1 MKNKMFIVVFLLC
14 VLPFFV
20 GARTSILNSDVSI
33 LNNEKSIISENSPI
47 SGSKGLLDN
56 SKSIISAD
64 NSILKNVSLLDKG
77 KNIISL
83 AEGFVAYGSYMPSS
97 TSTMLNTVA
106 DSKYVVKLTS
116 EQESVVSSYLGEYD
130 KYVALTLSN
139 DTKQFI
145 KLLTDWEKSKSNE
158 DFYSF
163 VESSDAYANM
173 LDEVLK
179 TASRRFA
186 IGTAIILFDVV
197 LYSIPGGTLYRAIVV
212 IPLRAALKASS
223 AGLISGAMYG
233 AIASAAQGNDAK
245 TVFVKSLDAA
255 SDGYMIGAL
264 AGTVKGWGSAISK
277 YRCATVVTKDR
288 IVLKN
293 GNLVDDKGKVI
304 GKTIYSPEG
313 KPVSYTVNGRDIYT
327 FEGSKIGTLSTN
339 YGYPFII
346 DNNELVV
353 GAIDR
358 NGYYYGLDNQTIT
371 TYSPST
377 WVGKNENKYIALAED
392 TLDGLDDV
400 KAALSKYSYDN
411 SSSINALMQGYTDP
425 TYSIYVGNH
434 AWDIHPEL
442 YDQYQRILYAT
453 TSTIVPE
460 NLIVYRGMSS
470 SGYRRLK
477 AAGYNGSFLSTSVTG
492 IPSDWKDSD
501 VMMQLIIPERTKG
514 IYIDHIS
521 VYGGRDEREL
531 LLPPDYRI
539 KILSED
545 MQGSKT
551 YVTAI
556 LDSII

>member
-139 DTKQFI
+139 DTKQFV

-477 AAGYNGSFLSTSVTG
+477 AAGYNGSFLSTSITG

>member
-139 DTKQFI
+139 DTKQFV

-186 IGTAIILFDVV
+186 IGTAVILFDVV

-304 GKTIYSPEG
+304 GKAIYSPEG
-313 KPVSYTVNGRDIYT
+313 RPVSYTVNGRDIYT

-358 NGYYYGLDNQTIT
+358 NGYYDGLDNQTIT

-411 SSSINALMQGYTDP
+411 SSSINALMQGYTDS

-477 AAGYNGSFLSTSVTG
+477 AAGYNGSFLSTSITG

>member
-139 DTKQFI
+139 DTKQFV

-186 IGTAIILFDVV
+186 IGTAVILFDVV

-304 GKTIYSPEG
+304 GKAIYSPEG
-313 KPVSYTVNGRDIYT
+313 RPVSYTVNGRDIYT

-358 NGYYYGLDNQTIT
+358 NGYYDGLDNQTIT

-411 SSSINALMQGYTDP
+411 SSSINALMQGYTDT

-477 AAGYNGSFLSTSVTG
+477 AAGYNGSFLSTSITG

>member
-1 MKNKMFIVVFLLC
+1 MFIVVFLLC

-139 DTKQFI
+139 DTKQFV

-186 IGTAIILFDVV
+186 IGTAVILFDVV

-304 GKTIYSPEG
+304 GKAIYSPEG
-313 KPVSYTVNGRDIYT
+313 RPVSYTVNGRDIYT

-358 NGYYYGLDNQTIT
+358 NGYYDGLDNQTIT

-411 SSSINALMQGYTDP
+411 SSSINALMQGYTDT

-477 AAGYNGSFLSTSVTG
+477 AAGYNGSFLSTSITG

>member
-358 NGYYYGLDNQTIT
+358 NGYYDGLDNQTIT